1 MWALCTQIKI
11 QEFALMRD
19 FFEGLFNSIVD
30 AFINISFT
38 DIIDILVVTVFIYLI
53 IKLIRNTRAGQLA
66 QGVIIILC
74 LLLAAQALEL
84 SASLYILNSFLE
96 FGILAV
102 IIIFQPEIR
111 SALEKVG
118 RKSINKF
125 FSLTNSEDE
134 AGRESKIRDMIND
147 VTVAVERLSA
157 TKTGALIVIERETK
171 IGDII
176 DTGIVVDS
184 ATTPE
189 LITNI
194 FYNKAPL
201 HDGAMVI
208 QNNRVA
214 AAGCWLPLSQNHLD
228 SELGTRHRAG
238 LGVSEV
244 SDAIVIIV
252 SEETGI
258 ISMALDGHLN
268 RRFSPDAL
276 VVNLKKLLIKNKDD
290 KKKDFLS
297 HLWKG
302 KASK

>member
-1 MWALCTQIKI
+1 MGG
-11 QEFALMRD
+11 
-19 FFEGLFNSIVD
+19 FFFD
-30 AFINISFT
+30 TISFFKN
-38 DIIDILVVTVFIYLI
+38 IINQISSTFKNLTFTFNDFLDILIVAVIIYWV

-66 QGVIIILC
+66 QGVILILI
-74 LLLAAQALEL
+74 LLLATDLFNL
-84 SASLYILNSFLE
+84 SASEYILNSFIE
-96 FGILAV
+96 FGVLAV
-102 IIIFQPEIR
+102 IIIFQPELR
-111 SALEKVG
+111 GALEKVG
-118 RKSINKF
+118 RSSLSKF
-125 FSLTNSEDE
+125 FSFANPEDE
-134 AGRESKIRDMIND
+134 SKSESKVNEMITD
-147 VTVAVERLSA
+147 ITTAVERLAA

-176 DTGIVVDS
+176 DTGIVVDA

-201 HDGAMVI
+201 HDGAMIVR
-208 QNNRVA
+208 NNRIA

-244 SDAIVIIV
+244 SDALVIIV

-258 ISMALDGHLN
+258 ISMAVEGQLH

-276 VVNLKKLLIKNKDD
+276 VVNLKKILI
-290 KKKDFLS
+290 KKKDEKKKDLLS
-297 HLWKG
+297 NLWKG
-302 KASK
+302 RGSK

>member
-1 MWALCTQIKI
+1 MADI
-11 QEFALMRD
+11 FA
-19 FFEGLFNSIVD
+19 GLFKRVADIFKNIID
-30 AFINISFT
+30 AFIYIGFT
-38 DIIDILVVTVFIYLI
+38 DIIDIIFVAVFIYLC
-53 IKLIRNTRAGQLA
+53 IKLIKNTRAGQLA
-66 QGVIIILC
+66 QGVIILLII
-74 LLLAAQALEL
+74 LLAADVLEL
-84 SASLYILNSFLE
+84 SASQYILNSFLE
-96 FGILAV
+96 FGVLAV
-102 IIIFQPEIR
+102 IIVFQPELR

-118 RKSINKF
+118 RKSMNKF
-125 FSLTNSEDE
+125 FTFANADD
-134 AGRESKIRDMIND
+134 AAKYESKVNEMITD
-147 VTVAVERLSA
+147 ITAAVERLSA

-176 DTGIVVDS
+176 DTGIAVDA

-189 LITNI
+189 LVTNI

-201 HDGAMVI
+201 HDGAMII
-208 QNNRVA
+208 QNNRIA

-228 SELGTRHRAG
+228 SDLGTRHRAG

-258 ISMALDGHLN
+258 ISMAVEGQLH

-276 VVNLKKLLIKNKDD
+276 MVNLKKLLIKNTED

-297 HLWKG
+297 NLWKG
-302 KASK
+302 RNSK

>member
-1 MWALCTQIKI
+1 MSGFFMDIFSFFKNIINQISSTVNNLT
-11 QEFALMRD
+11 FT
-19 FFEGLFNSIVD
+19 
-30 AFINISFT
+30 FT
-38 DIIDILVVTVFIYLI
+38 DFLDILIVAVIIYWV

-66 QGVIIILC
+66 QGVILILI
-74 LLLAAQALEL
+74 LLLATDLLNL
-84 SASLYILNSFLE
+84 SASEYILNSFLE
-96 FGILAV
+96 FGVLAV
-102 IIIFQPEIR
+102 IIIFQPELR
-111 SALEKVG
+111 GALERVG
-118 RKSINKF
+118 RSSLNKF
-125 FSLTNSEDE
+125 FSFANPEDE
-134 AGRESKIRDMIND
+134 SKSEAKVTEMITD
-147 VTVAVERLSA
+147 ITTAVERLAA

-176 DTGIVVDS
+176 DTGIAVDA

-201 HDGAMVI
+201 HDGAMIVR
-208 QNNRVA
+208 NNRIA

-244 SDAIVIIV
+244 SDALVIIV

-258 ISMALDGHLN
+258 ISMAVEGQLH

-276 VVNLKKLLIKNKDD
+276 VVNLKKILI
-290 KKKDFLS
+290 KKKDEKKKDLLS
-297 HLWKG
+297 NLWKG
-302 KASK
+302 RAAK